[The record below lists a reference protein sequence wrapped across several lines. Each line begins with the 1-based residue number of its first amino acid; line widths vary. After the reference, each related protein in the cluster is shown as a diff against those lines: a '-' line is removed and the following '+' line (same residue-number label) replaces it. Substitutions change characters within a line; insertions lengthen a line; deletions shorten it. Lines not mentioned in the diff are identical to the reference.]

1 MKTAIGTKVI
11 RFEPMTQKEF
21 GEKFKPNTG
30 DVTLQ
35 DIDGY
40 HVQYDNPDGS
50 VYDSWS
56 PKDVFE
62 AAYTDTEDG
71 LSFGYALFF
80 MKQGKK
86 LARKGWNGKGM
97 WICFGK
103 GHPHLESES
112 FWNEHTRDFAR
123 SNGGFAEV
131 LPCIL
136 FKTAD
141 GKILMGWLAS
151 QTDMLS
157 NDWMIVDA

>member
-62 AAYTDTEDG
+62 AAYTDTESG
-71 LSFGYALFF
+71 VSFEHAVWLMKRGYTSLFENPKGNEPIRCT
-80 MKQGKK
+80 MKS
-86 LARKGWNGKGM
+86 RKVEGVMDNYWE
-97 WICFGK
+97 FY
-103 GHPHLESES
+103 
-112 FWNEHTRDFAR
+112 
-123 SNGGFAEV
+123 
-131 LPCIL
+131 
-136 FKTAD
+136 AD
-141 GKILMGWLAS
+141 GKLCGNFNSCDVSFNNWKVINA
-151 QTDMLS
+151 
-157 NDWMIVDA
+157 